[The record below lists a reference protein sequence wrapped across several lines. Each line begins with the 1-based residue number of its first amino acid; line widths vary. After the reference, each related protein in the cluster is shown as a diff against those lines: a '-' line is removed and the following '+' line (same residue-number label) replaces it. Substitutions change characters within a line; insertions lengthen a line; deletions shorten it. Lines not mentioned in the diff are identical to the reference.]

1 MKIPSYQI
9 ALVVGDL
16 QSVDLGGRV
25 VVFAEEPYIDAAV
38 KEFEDLPGILAE
50 TEAYLTP
57 YIWGNYSIM
66 AMPPSFPWGGEFVTA
81 GTYSSKL

>member
-1 MKIPSYQI
+1 M

-16 QSVDLGGRV
+16 ESVDLGGRV
-25 VVFAEEPYIDAAV
+25 VVFAEAPYIDAAV
-38 KEFEDLPGILAE
+38 KEFEDLPRVLAE

-66 AMPPSFPWGGEFVTA
+66 VMPPSFPWGGKPRTMLNTWGV
-81 GTYSSKL
+81 SI